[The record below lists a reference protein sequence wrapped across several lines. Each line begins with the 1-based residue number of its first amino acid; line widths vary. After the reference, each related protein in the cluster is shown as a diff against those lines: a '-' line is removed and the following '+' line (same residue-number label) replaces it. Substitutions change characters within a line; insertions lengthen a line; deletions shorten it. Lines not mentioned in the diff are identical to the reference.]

1 MGGRKKTI
9 TLWAMCPNFEP
20 THDPFPT
27 SLSCA
32 LTHPLL
38 LSLLN
43 ISKTCLQTKYPIR
56 FPYTKKKPLP
66 CPSSVPN
73 DSPETPSSST
83 AHHNPSKAAAI
94 PSSPPL
100 GLCGYIDLL
109 GESKEDSLHSAQ
121 GNWEGQER
129 AGMLRS
135 HNTFPVSQRFV
146 VEH

>member
-1 MGGRKKTI
+1 MFADKV
-9 TLWAMCPNFEP
+9 
-20 THDPFPT
+20 
-27 SLSCA
+27 S
-32 LTHPLL
+32 HPL
-38 LSLLN
+38 
-43 ISKTCLQTKYPIR
+43 PI
-56 FPYTKKKPLP
+56 YKKKKPLP

-146 VEH
+146 VEHEEISAFIFLLSSNGFIG